1 MTISNNSWQAVTLTE
16 LLVRERGLDEDLRER
31 LALLGQIVIA
41 ERAGGIGIV
50 EVDELPIRGLGD
62 LGVVQRHRVAPD
74 RKEMLVEAFLQRGGE
89 LGEWHAEVDRRL
101 VDAGDPD
108 GPALASLRR
117 VNDVHDTLP

>member
-1 MTISNNSWQAVTLTE
+1 M
-16 LLVRERGLDEDLRER
+16 
-31 LALLGQIVIA
+31 IA
-41 ERAGGIGIV
+41 ERAGGIGVV

-89 LGEWHAEVDRRL
+89 LVERHAEVDRRL

-108 GPALASLRR
+108 GPALAGLGG
-117 VNDVHDTLP
+117 VNDVHETLR